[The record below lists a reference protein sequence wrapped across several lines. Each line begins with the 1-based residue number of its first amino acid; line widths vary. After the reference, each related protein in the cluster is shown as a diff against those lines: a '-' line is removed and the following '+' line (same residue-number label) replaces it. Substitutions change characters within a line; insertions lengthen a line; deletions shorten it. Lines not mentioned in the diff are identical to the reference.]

1 MLLPNKPSQMSQ
13 SPLAVRKPAHTCVK
27 YPRGRSGTDQFLF
40 EVIPCVT
47 SRFGSRLGPCS
58 SLLLFP
64 LQTMDNMYLDHNRHI
79 FSPQNSYGAFIR
91 LATSAS
97 PRLSTGSMMRSTN
110 ITVTAGCPDM
120 GRRPGGLPGSRS
132 HLAYYGF
139 HLPLTLAPKVFT
151 ACSVCRLTVMG

>member
-1 MLLPNKPSQMSQ
+1 
-13 SPLAVRKPAHTCVK
+13 VK
-27 YPRGRSGTDQFLF
+27 YKRGRSGMDQVLF
-40 EVIPCVT
+40 KVIPCVT
-47 SRFGSRLGPCS
+47 SRFGSRRGHVH
-58 SLLLFP
+58 LFSFF
-64 LQTMDNMYLDHNRHI
+64 RHRLWTTCI
-79 FSPQNSYGAFIR
+79 WITIVIILSPQNYYGAFIR